1 MGGLYA
7 VSTDI
12 CQPILAEPMGPEHP
26 SQVWEVHH
34 NENNKY
40 IITQPGFNS
49 KLPGIGPVLM
59 GWSLSSPSADHQGG
73 RILFGVGYV
82 ELEIEPVGSSD
93 NYFSIRVPDPNV
105 THAPD
110 QVEFFIAECDHDLVS
125 CPYWSSPQL
134 GVHSRSAWLVFFLQA
149 SSVIFLEYECLLY
162 NSQVTLQIK
171 FDAIESQAFY
181 PLAAVHRRS
190 HRKREQMPCNVILL
204 PFEPG

>member
-1 MGGLYA
+1 MTLEPGRYRIRYIPPGIAPPFVGGLYA

-12 CQPILAEPMGPEHP
+12 GQPILAEPLGPEHP
-26 SQVWEVHH
+26 SQVVSSPHSFEQYPPLTLRKKSQWEVHR

-73 RILFGVGYV
+73 RILFGVSYV

-110 QVEFFIAECDHDLVS
+110 QVEFFIAECDHDV
-125 CPYWSSPQL
+125 
-134 GVHSRSAWLVFFLQA
+134 RA
-149 SSVIFLEYECLLY
+149 SSSSML
-162 NSQVTLQIK
+162 
-171 FDAIESQAFY
+171 FD
-181 PLAAVHRRS
+181 
-190 HRKREQMPCNVILL
+190 
-204 PFEPG
+204 

>member
-1 MGGLYA
+1 MTLEPGRYRIRYIPPGIAPPFVGGLYA

-12 CQPILAEPMGPEHP
+12 GQPILAEPLGPEHP
-26 SQVWEVHH
+26 SQVWEVHR

-125 CPYWSSPQL
+125 RPYWSGL
-134 GVHSRSAWLVFFLQA
+134 GL
-149 SSVIFLEYECLLY
+149 
-162 NSQVTLQIK
+162 
-171 FDAIESQAFY
+171 
-181 PLAAVHRRS
+181 RRP
-190 HRKREQMPCNVILL
+190 HPNWEFIPDQR
-204 PFEPG
+204 G